1 MNQLPGGNREN
12 EQQAVRDSLDQAQQ
26 ISNYLK
32 CGVDKNTLSIMV
44 SLVEHG
50 VKPEHVAMIVSEIKK
65 APGN

>member
-12 EQQAVRDSLDQAQQ
+12 EQQAVRDSLDQVQQ

-50 VKPEHVAMIVSEIKK
+50 VKP
-65 APGN
+65 